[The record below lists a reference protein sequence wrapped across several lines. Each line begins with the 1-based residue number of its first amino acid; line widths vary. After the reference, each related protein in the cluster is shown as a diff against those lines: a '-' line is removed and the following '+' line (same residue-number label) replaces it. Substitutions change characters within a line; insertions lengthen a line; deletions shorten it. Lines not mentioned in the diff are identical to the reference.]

1 MAMTIPLCNSLPTTA
16 IFSSKRFFVAKSGHK
31 RFFVCAL
38 GLPFSSPTSDNGYGR
53 QEVAKKQLAAKCQ
66 ALRDGSQGSGTVV
79 YQGVYGP
86 WSIEESDNREVILYR
101 GGLVTSA
108 LSFVVAAS
116 SAFLPDD
123 SLAKPLL
130 QQNLDTLYA
139 LGAGG
144 LGLSLILIH
153 IYVTPIKRTL
163 QILWALGIIGSLA
176 TSLNL
181 ALPVGGGLVQ
191 YVIENPVAV
200 WFIGPLFASLTGLV
214 FKEGLCY
221 GKLEA
226 AGLTLVIPTLLLGH
240 LSGLMDDQ
248 FKLALLGIWMALFTV
263 FAARKFTQ
271 PIKDDI
277 GDKSIFMFN
286 ALSEEEKA
294 AFIRKRE
301 EENGQSFVRD

>member
-1 MAMTIPLCNSLPTTA
+1 MAMTIPLCNTLPSTA
-16 IFSSKRFFVAKSGHK
+16 IFSSKIWAWEPKPGH
-31 RFFVCAL
+31 RRVLVCAL
-38 GLPFSSPTSDNGYGR
+38 GPPFSGPTNGNGR
-53 QEVAKKQLAAKCQ
+53 QGIAKKQLAVKCQ
-66 ALRDGSQGSGTVV
+66 ALRDGSTGV

-116 SAFLPDD
+116 SAFLPHD
-123 SLAKPLL
+123 SLAKSLL
-130 QQNLDTLYA
+130 QQNLDILYA

-181 ALPVGGGLVQ
+181 AQPMGEGLVQ
-191 YVIENPVAV
+191 YVIEKPVAI

-240 LSGLMDDQ
+240 LTGLMDDQ
-248 FKLALLGIWMALFTV
+248 FKLASLGIWMALFTV

-294 AFIRKRE
+294 AFLRKRE
-301 EENGQSFVRD
+301 EQIGKNFIRD

>member
-1 MAMTIPLCNSLPTTA
+1 MTMTVPLCCSLPPTA
-16 IFSSKRFFVAKSGHK
+16 IFSSKTWAWKPKPSYRRVI
-31 RFFVCAL
+31 VCAL
-38 GLPFSSPTSDNGYGR
+38 GPPFSGSANGYGR
-53 QEVAKKQLAAKCQ
+53 QRIAEKQLAVKCQ
-66 ALRDGSQGSGTVV
+66 ALRDDSQGSGSAV

-108 LSFVVAAS
+108 ISFVVAAS
-116 SAFLPDD
+116 SAFLPND
-123 SLAKPLL
+123 SLAKSLL

-176 TSLNL
+176 TSLNV
-181 ALPVGGGLVQ
+181 ALPAGEGLVQ
-191 YVIENPVAV
+191 YVIDNPVAI

-240 LSGLMDDQ
+240 LTGGMDDQ
-248 FKLALLGIWMALFTV
+248 FKLALLGIWMALFTI

-277 GDKSIFMFN
+277 GDKSIFMFI

-294 AFIRKRE
+294 VFLQKRE
-301 EENGQSFVRD
+301 EQTGQSSTRD